1 MGGSFPSFGR
11 FLFEFWVLTFRVLSA
26 SFSRFRC
33 FVFESWVFRFRDL
46 NALFSN
52 YPYFCSIWLSLKSEI
67 QWLNR
72 LDFSFDHSVLSLL
85 MVNSKGG
92 SLRILILFSDMK
104 STSEVPVL
112 RHSPFRFGK
121 FAFLVD
127 FDVLWRLFNLNDL
140 EIEAV
145 DGQILFAKTSWKINY
160 SRPFQPWFQ
169 IFRQHVEVYP
179 NKTN

>member
-1 MGGSFPSFGR
+1 MLDFCCISIGDLTR
-11 FLFEFWVLTFRVLSA
+11 DCLVFLKDGQVSRRGWLVSEFWALPFRVLGA
-26 SFSRFRC
+26 YFSSLEC
-33 FVFESWVFRFRDL
+33 FVFESWVFCFRDL

-112 RHSPFRFGK
+112 KSKAIFGT
-121 FAFLVD
+121 LPS
-127 FDVLWRLFNLNDL
+127 VLENLLF
-140 EIEAV
+140 
-145 DGQILFAKTSWKINY
+145 
-160 SRPFQPWFQ
+160 
-169 IFRQHVEVYP
+169 
-179 NKTN
+179 